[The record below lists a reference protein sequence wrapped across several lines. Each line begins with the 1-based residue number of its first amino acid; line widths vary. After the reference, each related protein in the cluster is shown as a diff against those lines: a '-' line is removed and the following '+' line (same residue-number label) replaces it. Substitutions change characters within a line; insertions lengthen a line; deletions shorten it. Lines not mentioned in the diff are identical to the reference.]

1 MKKTVIAMAVAAA
14 LPATAQADITLSG
27 SVSAEYTLGSNLV
40 PTTEAKLTAESTEVL
55 TNGMTATATFNVLGA
70 KGQGTIGLEGDFG
83 KVMAGTCAKTLEDVA
98 DSAPAAD
105 GASAAD
111 KAKAK
116 TNDEDACLNGIS
128 YTGDMAGFTVNASR
142 GQFDEDSRDDEQVVE
157 NNVAVHNKFDQKK
170 VMEYTTYGAEYDF
183 NGLTI
188 SGQSTTEYK
197 ADNATAKANAK
208 AVTKFGAE
216 YAFGDLTISG
226 SKSSNKSNA
235 VVKAAYEQ
243 TIGDLAVEVSADSD
257 DKWNLEAT
265 YTMGDMAITAK
276 DDQKDGGAKISAK
289 YASGD
294 LSIEVDS
301 DSKVTV
307 GYDLGNADLSMVRE
321 QDKGTKVKYT
331 VSF

>member
-98 DSAPAAD
+98 DSVPLPPNPNED
-105 GASAAD
+105 Q

-116 TNDEDACLNGIS
+116 TNDEDACLNGVS
-128 YTGDMAGFTVNASR
+128 YTGEMAGFTVNASK
-142 GQFDEDSRDDEQVVE
+142 GQFDEDARDDKEETFKVFTQ
-157 NNVAVHNKFDQKK
+157 QKL
-170 VMEYTTYGAEYDF
+170 VEYTTYGAEYDF
-183 NGLTI
+183 NGLKV
-188 SGQSTTEYK
+188 SGQSTKEDSE
-197 ADNATAKANAK
+197 A

-235 VVKAAYEQ
+235 IVKAAYEQ
-243 TIGDLAVEVSADSD
+243 TMGDLAIEVSADND
-257 DKWNLEAT
+257 NNWNLEAT
-265 YTMGDMAITAK
+265 YTMGDMSVTAK
-276 DDQKDGGAKISAK
+276 DDQKDGGANISAK
-289 YASGD
+289 YVSGD
-294 LSIEVDS
+294 LTIEVDS
-301 DSKVTV
+301 DSKVTL

-321 QDKGTKVKYT
+321 HDANKESITKVKYT

>member
-14 LPATAQADITLSG
+14 LPATAQADINLSG
-27 SVSAEYTLGSNLV
+27 SVSAEYTLGSNLK

-55 TNGMTATATFNVLGA
+55 TNGMTATATFNVLGD

-83 KVMAGTCAKTLEDVA
+83 KLMAGTCAKTLEDVA
-98 DSAPAAD
+98 DSAPND
-105 GASAAD
+105 D
-111 KAKAK
+111 KTKAK
-116 TNDEDACLNGIS
+116 TDDEDACLNGIS

-142 GQFDEDSRDDEQVVE
+142 GQFDEDSRDDKQVVE

-170 VMEYTTYGAEYDF
+170 IMEYTTYGAEYDF

-197 ADNATAKANAK
+197 ADDAAAK

-235 VVKAAYEQ
+235 IVKAAYEQ
-243 TIGDLAVEVSADSD
+243 TMGDLAVEVSASSD
-257 DKWNLEAT
+257 DTWELEAV
-265 YTMGDMAITAK
+265 YTMGDIAITAE
-276 DDQKDGGAKISAK
+276 DGSKIKETKISAK
-289 YASGD
+289 YAYND
-294 LSIEVDS
+294 LTIEVDS
-301 DSKVTV
+301 ASKVTV

-321 QDKGTKVKYT
+321 RDANKDSSTKVKYT

>member
-14 LPATAQADITLSG
+14 LPATAQADINLSG
-27 SVSAEYTLGSNLV
+27 SVSAEYTLGSNLK

-55 TNGMTATATFNVLGA
+55 TNGMTATATFNVLGD

-83 KVMAGTCAKTLEDVA
+83 KLMAGTCAKTLEDVA
-98 DSAPAAD
+98 DSAPND
-105 GASAAD
+105 D
-111 KAKAK
+111 KTKAK
-116 TNDEDACLNGIS
+116 TDDEDACLNGIS

-142 GQFDEDSRDDEQVVE
+142 GQFDEDSRDDKQVVE

-170 VMEYTTYGAEYDF
+170 IMEYTTYGAEYDF

-197 ADNATAKANAK
+197 ADDAAAKAAAK

-235 VVKAAYEQ
+235 IVKAAYEQ
-243 TIGDLAVEVSADSD
+243 TMGDLAVEVSASSD
-257 DKWNLEAT
+257 DTWELEAV
-265 YTMGDMAITAK
+265 YTMGDIAITAE
-276 DDQKDGGAKISAK
+276 DGSKIKETKISAK
-289 YASGD
+289 YAYND
-294 LSIEVDS
+294 LTIEVDS
-301 DSKVTV
+301 ASKVTV

>member
-14 LPATAQADITLSG
+14 LPATAQADIILSG
-27 SVSAEYTLGSNLV
+27 SVSAEYTLGSNLK

-55 TNGMTATATFNVLGA
+55 TNGMTATATFNVLGD

-83 KVMAGTCAKTLEDVA
+83 KLMAGTCAKTLKDVA
-98 DSAPAAD
+98 DSDPDNAVVANR
-105 GASAAD
+105 
-111 KAKAK
+111 K
-116 TNDEDACLNGIS
+116 TNDKDACLNGVS

-142 GQFDEDSRDDEQVVE
+142 GQFDEDSRDDKQKVT
-157 NNVAVHNKFDQKK
+157 NGNAVLHNDFDQKK
-170 VMEYTTYGAEYDF
+170 IMEYTTYGAEYDF

-188 SGQSTTEYK
+188 SGQSTTEYE

-235 VVKAAYEQ
+235 IVKAAYEQ
-243 TIGDLAVEVSADSD
+243 TMGDLAVEVSASSD
-257 DKWNLEAT
+257 DTWELEAV
-265 YTMGDMAITAK
+265 YTMGDIAITAE
-276 DDQKDGGAKISAK
+276 DGSKIEETKISAK
-289 YASGD
+289 YAYND
-294 LSIEVDS
+294 LTIEVDS
-301 DSKVTV
+301 ANKVTV

>member
-14 LPATAQADITLSG
+14 LPATAQADINLSG

-98 DSAPAAD
+98 NSAPDDATKKD
-105 GASAAD
+105 
-111 KAKAK
+111 
-116 TNDEDACLNGIS
+116 DEDACLNGVS
-128 YTGDMAGFTVNASR
+128 YSGDMAGFTVNASKGR
-142 GQFDEDSRDDEQVVE
+142 FDEDARDDKEDAFKQ
-157 NNVAVHNKFDQKK
+157 FTQKE

-197 ADNATAKANAK
+197 ADDATAKAAAK

-243 TIGDLAVEVSADSD
+243 TMGDLAVEVSADSD

-294 LSIEVDS
+294 LTIEVDS

>member
-1 MKKTVIAMAVAAA
+1 MAVAAV
-14 LPATAQADITLSG
+14 LPVAAQADITLSG

-105 GASAAD
+105 DASAAD

-116 TNDEDACLNGIS
+116 TNDEDACLNGVS
-128 YTGDMAGFTVNASR
+128 YTGEMAGFTVNASR
-142 GQFDEDSRDDEQVVE
+142 GQFDEDSRDDKQKVDGD
-157 NNVAVHNKFDQKK
+157 NAVYNKFDQKK
-170 VMEYTTYGAEYDF
+170 IMEYATYGAEYDF

-197 ADNATAKANAK
+197 ADDADAKAAAK

-235 VVKAAYEQ
+235 IVKAAYEQ
-243 TIGDLAVEVSADSD
+243 TMGDLAVEVSASSD
-257 DKWNLEAT
+257 DTWELEAV
-265 YTMGDMAITAK
+265 YTMGDIAITAE
-276 DDQKDGGAKISAK
+276 DGSKIKETKISAK
-289 YASGD
+289 YAYND
-294 LSIEVDS
+294 LTIEVDS
-301 DSKVTV
+301 ASKVTV

-321 QDKGTKVKYT
+321 RDANKDSSTKVKYT

>member
-1 MKKTVIAMAVAAA
+1 MKKTVIAMAVAAVMPVA
-14 LPATAQADITLSG
+14 AQANIDLSG
-27 SVSAEYTLGSNLV
+27 SVSAEYKLGPDLV
-40 PTTEAKLTAESTEVL
+40 FTTEAKLTAESTEVL
-55 TNGMTATATFNVLGA
+55 TNGMTATATFNVLGD

-83 KVMAGTCAKTLEDVA
+83 KLMAGTCAKTLEDVA

-105 GASAAD
+105 DASAAD

-116 TNDEDACLNGIS
+116 TNDEDACLNGVS
-128 YTGDMAGFTVNASR
+128 YTGEMAGFTVNASK
-142 GQFDEDSRDDEQVVE
+142 GQFDEDSRDDKQKVTDGKAVYNQFEQKTIM
-157 NNVAVHNKFDQKK
+157 A
-170 VMEYTTYGAEYDF
+170 YTTYGAEYDF

-188 SGQSTTEYK
+188 SGQSTTEYEVK
-197 ADNATAKANAK
+197 DTSAKAAAK

-243 TIGDLAVEVSADSD
+243 TIGDLAVEVSADND

-276 DDQKDGGAKISAK
+276 DDQEDGGAKISAK

-301 DSKVTV
+301 ASKVTV

-321 QDKGTKVKYT
+321 KDKGTKVKYT

>member
-27 SVSAEYTLGSNLV
+27 SVSAEYTLGSNLK

-55 TNGMTATATFNVLGA
+55 TNGMTATATFNVLGD

-83 KVMAGTCAKTLEDVA
+83 KLKAGTCAKTLEDVA
-98 DSAPAAD
+98 DSDPDNAVVANR
-105 GASAAD
+105 
-111 KAKAK
+111 K
-116 TNDEDACLNGIS
+116 TNDKDACLNGIS
-128 YTGDMAGFTVNASR
+128 YTGDMAGFTVNASK
-142 GQFDEDSRDDEQVVE
+142 GQFDEDSRDDKQKVT
-157 NNVAVHNKFDQKK
+157 NGNAVLHNDFDQKK
-170 VMEYTTYGAEYDF
+170 IMEYTTYGAEYDF

-188 SGQSTTEYK
+188 SGQSTTEYE
-197 ADNATAKANAK
+197 ADNAAAKAAAK

>member
-14 LPATAQADITLSG
+14 LPATAQADINLSG

-105 GASAAD
+105 NASAAD

-116 TNDEDACLNGIS
+116 TNDEDACLNGVS
-128 YTGDMAGFTVNASR
+128 YSGDMAGFTVNASKGR
-142 GQFDEDSRDDEQVVE
+142 FDEDARDDKEDAFKQ
-157 NNVAVHNKFDQKK
+157 FTQKE

-197 ADNATAKANAK
+197 ADDATAKAAAK

-243 TIGDLAVEVSADSD
+243 TMGDLAVEVSADSD

-294 LSIEVDS
+294 LTIEVDS